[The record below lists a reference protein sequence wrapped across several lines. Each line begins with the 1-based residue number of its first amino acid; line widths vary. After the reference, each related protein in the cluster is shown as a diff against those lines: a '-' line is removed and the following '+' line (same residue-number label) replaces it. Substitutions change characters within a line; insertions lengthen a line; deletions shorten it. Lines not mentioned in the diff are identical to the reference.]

1 LLTLPT
7 VNYFDVR
14 GTRVR
19 KVLYI
24 FGLLTDAD
32 IDWMS
37 RAGVR
42 CRVKDGETL
51 IEQGKPI
58 DSIILL
64 LQGRL
69 SVSVKGVGVVARL
82 GVGEIVGEMSMVDSA
97 PPSADVRADGDCLI
111 LALDK
116 TVLLRKLT
124 TDTGFGSRFYKA
136 LAVFLADRLREMEQR
151 LSANNEQSLTA
162 ETMLKD
168 ELDVAILDNLS
179 MAGDRF
185 EWMLKVLSGA

>member
-1 LLTLPT
+1 
-7 VNYFDVR
+7 
-14 GTRVR
+14 
-19 KVLYI
+19 
-24 FGLLTDAD
+24 
-32 IDWMS
+32 
-37 RAGVR
+37 
-42 CRVKDGETL
+42 
-51 IEQGKPI
+51 
-58 DSIILL
+58 
-64 LQGRL
+64 
-69 SVSVKGVGVVARL
+69 
-82 GVGEIVGEMSMVDSA
+82 VGEIVGEMSMVDSA